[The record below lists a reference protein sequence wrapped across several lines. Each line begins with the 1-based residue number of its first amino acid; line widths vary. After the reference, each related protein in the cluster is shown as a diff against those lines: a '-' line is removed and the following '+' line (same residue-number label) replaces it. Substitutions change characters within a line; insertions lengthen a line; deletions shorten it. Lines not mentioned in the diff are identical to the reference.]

1 MNWIELNGTKST
13 DINGL
18 MIQSLPPI
26 SKPKIRTTTT
36 EIDGRDGDL
45 VTKLGYAAYDKTVKI
60 GLYGDF
66 KIDDVISFFDS
77 EGEVIFSNEPDKY
90 YRYQIIDTIDFE
102 RLIRFRT
109 ANVKM
114 HVQPFK
120 YDAVDRE
127 IDIVNQLIHIK
138 NMDLTTKFGVNASV
152 ADELIM
158 CSGTATNTVEFYI
171 PIEPLQLASGTYT
184 LAAKCDGNADGAAI
198 RLIADSPATSTSFG
212 KNYISLKND
221 AAPQLTASDAGALTY
236 TYIWLYVPKGTAVNF
251 SMKISLSSAVFSEF
265 TITNRGNCVSK
276 PRYTV
281 YGSGQVSISNGIGQV
296 KMDINDEFITLDTED
311 MNAYHH
317 ETLMNRQVTG
327 DPSTLSLK
335 AGENRISWTGMV
347 TEIAVTDF
355 SRWI

>member
-13 DINGL
+13 DIKGL

-26 SKPKIRTTTT
+26 TKPKIRTTTT

-45 VTKLGYAAYDKTVKI
+45 VTKLGYSAYDKTLSI

-66 KIDDVISFFDS
+66 KIDDVVSFFDS

-90 YRYQIIDTIDFE
+90 YRYQILDAIDFE
-102 RLIRFRT
+102 RLIRFRK
-109 ANVKM
+109 ASVKM

-127 IDIVNQLIHIK
+127 LDIVNQLIHIN
-138 NMDLTTKFGVNASV
+138 NMNWTTKFGVKASV
-152 ADELIM
+152 EDELLM

-184 LAAKCDGNADGAAI
+184 LAAKCDGYADGAAI
-198 RLIADSPATSTSFG
+198 RLIADSPATSSSFG

-221 AAPQLTASDAGALTY
+221 AAPQLTASDAGALKY
-236 TYIWLYVPKGTAVNF
+236 NYIWFYVPRGTTVNF
-251 SMKISLSSAVFSEF
+251 SMNISLSNAVFNEF

-281 YGSGQVSISNGIGQV
+281 YGSGLVTIDNDKYQVQMNIKN
-296 KMDINDEFITLDTED
+296 EFITVDVED
-311 MNAYHH
+311 MNAYYY
-317 ETLMNRQVTG
+317 ETLMNRQVVG
-327 DPSTLSLK
+327 DPSALSLDVGQNK
-335 AGENRISWTGMV
+335 ISWTGTV
-347 TEIAVTDF
+347 TEIIVTDY